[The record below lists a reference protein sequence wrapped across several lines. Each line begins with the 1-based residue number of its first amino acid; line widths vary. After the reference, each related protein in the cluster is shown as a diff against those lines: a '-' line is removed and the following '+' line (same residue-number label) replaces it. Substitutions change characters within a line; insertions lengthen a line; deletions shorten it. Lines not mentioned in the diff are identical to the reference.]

1 MNSDLVQGKEAL
13 LNFQRLQV
21 SQGWGY
27 WFVLFTN
34 TTHMG
39 VYTKIIL
46 SSLYQNEYWINKWA
60 DGERKAVSPM
70 TLATSW
76 MLCAALCFLLYG

>member
-13 LNFQRLQV
+13 FNFQRLQV

-34 TTHMG
+34 TAHVG

-46 SSLYQNEYWINKWA
+46 SSHYQNEYWINEWA
-60 DGERKAVSPM
+60 HGERKAVSPM

-76 MLCAALCFLLYG
+76 MLCAALYFFLYG